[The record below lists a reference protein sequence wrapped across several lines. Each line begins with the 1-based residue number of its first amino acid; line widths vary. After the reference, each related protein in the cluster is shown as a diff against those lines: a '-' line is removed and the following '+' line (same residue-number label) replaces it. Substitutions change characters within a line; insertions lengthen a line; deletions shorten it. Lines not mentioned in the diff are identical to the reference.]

1 MKVLIAHSAMHL
13 LLFRTVWRVCLTN
26 TAGLSHGAADVAADV
41 TISCSYSGPVEVESA
56 GVSSPSPTELD
67 VTEAG
72 LQCSCG
78 RLRDADAASGS
89 RVPAPSERL
98 S

>member
-13 LLFRTVWRVCLTN
+13 LLFRAVWRVCLTN
-26 TAGLSHGAADVAADV
+26 TAGLSHGAPDVAADL
-41 TISCSYSGPVEVESA
+41 TILCSYSGPVEVESA
-56 GVSSPSPTELD
+56 GVSSLSPTDLD

-78 RLRDADAASGS
+78 RLKDADAVFGS
-89 RVPAPSERL
+89 RVPAPIERL

>member
-13 LLFRTVWRVCLTN
+13 LIFRALWRVCFTN
-26 TAGLSHGAADVAADV
+26 TAGLSHDAPDVAVDF
-41 TISCSYSGPVEVESA
+41 TILCSYSGSVEVESA

-67 VTEAG
+67 FTEAG
-72 LQCSCG
+72 LQCSCE
-78 RLRDADAASGS
+78 RLRDADAEFGS